1 VAKRNSRL
9 IRISAD
15 VSALRERDYYFGP
28 NEDLH
33 MPSDQESRTGATY
46 QPPTQ
51 GKRS

>member
-1 VAKRNSRL
+1 MAKRNSRL

-15 VSALRERDYYFGP
+15 VSVLRERDYYFEP
-28 NEDLH
+28 DENLH
-33 MPSDQESRTGATY
+33 MPSEEKSRTSGTY